1 MTPSPLLKKL
11 VMGSKA
17 MQSFSKDQS
26 IIDAVEFMSEKLD
39 TLSQS
44 ELASRLTLNC
54 VNCYVEPQRLHN
66 LSITIMD
73 VSFDTHLFFM
83 F

>member
-1 MTPSPLLKKL
+1 MTPSALLKKL

-17 MQSFSKDQS
+17 MQSFSNDQS

-54 VNCYVEPQRLHN
+54 VNCYVEPQKLHN

-73 VSFDTHLFFM
+73 VSLDTHLFFM

>member
-1 MTPSPLLKKL
+1 MTPSALLKKL

-17 MQSFSKDQS
+17 MQSFSNDQS

-54 VNCYVEPQRLHN
+54 INCYVEPQKLHN

-73 VSFDTHLFFM
+73 VSLDTHLFFM